1 MEQLKKMIVGKDLKI
16 MFTEG
21 WDLRV
26 MKAAGR
32 LVKERIVKP
41 VLNGSRSV
49 ICETAKAN
57 QIDLTGIEIMDRSEY
72 PRMDAMIL
80 KMVELRKGKLSALEC
95 CDLLEKDSYFATMC
109 LAMDEVDGLIGGAT
123 ISTRETL
130 RAALQLIKTK
140 QGCDIVSSCFLMTKG
155 SQQYIFGDC
164 SLNIDPSVDE
174 LVEITMQ
181 CAKTAQVFGIEP
193 KVGLLSYSTFGSG
206 AGPSV
211 DKVKEAIQR
220 LRRLPLA
227 YEVDGEMQL
236 DTAVAQEVAE
246 LKAPDC
252 LIGGKVNTF
261 IFPTLDAGNIG
272 YKLMARFGGFEAVGP
287 ILQGM
292 RKPLNDLSRGANE
305 DEIYKMAIVTAAQK
319 MIANDTY

>member
-1 MEQLKKMIVGKDLKI
+1 MEQLKKIIKGKDVRI

-26 MKAAGR
+26 IKAAAA
-32 LVKERIVKP
+32 LAKEHILIP
-41 VLNGSRSV
+41 VLNGPRDKIV
-49 ICETAKAN
+49 QKAKEN
-57 QIDLTGIEIMDRSEY
+57 NIDLSAVEISDRNEY
-72 PRMDAMIL
+72 RRMDEMIL

-95 CDLLEKDSYFATMC
+95 CDLLEKEQYFATMC
-109 LAMDEVDGLIGGAT
+109 LAMDEVDGLVGGAT

-140 QGCDIVSSCFLMTKG
+140 QGCDIVSSSFLMTKG
-155 SQQYIFGDC
+155 STKYIFGDC
-164 SLNIDPSVDE
+164 SLNINPSVDE
-174 LVEITMQ
+174 LVDITMQ

-193 KVGLLSYSTFGSG
+193 RVGLLSYSTFGSG
-206 AGPSV
+206 AGESV
-211 DKVKEAIQR
+211 EKVKEAIKR

-236 DTAVAQEVAE
+236 DAAVAQEVAE
-246 LKAPDC
+246 LKAPNSP
-252 LIGGKVNTF
+252 IAGRVNTF

-319 MIANDTY
+319 LLAE

>member
-1 MEQLKKMIVGKDLKI
+1 MEQLKKLIMGKNVRI

-21 WDLRV
+21 WDPRV
-26 MKAAGR
+26 MRAASR
-32 LVKERIVKP
+32 LAKEQIVIP
-41 VLNGSRSV
+41 VLNGPRDMIV
-49 ICETAKAN
+49 ETAENK
-57 QIDLTGIEIMDRSEY
+57 QIDLSGVEILDRIEY
-72 PRMDAMIL
+72 QRMDEMIL

-95 CDLLEKDSYFATMC
+95 CDLLEKENYFATMC
-109 LAMDEVDGLIGGAT
+109 LVMDDVDGLIGGAT

-155 SQQYIFGDC
+155 STQYIFGDC

-174 LVEITMQ
+174 LVDITMQ

-193 KVGLLSYSTFGSG
+193 KVGLLSYSTYGSG
-206 AGPSV
+206 AGASV
-211 DKVKEAIQR
+211 DKVREAVKR
-220 LRRLPLA
+220 LRRLPLG

-236 DTAVAQEVAE
+236 DAAVAQEVAE
-246 LKAPDC
+246 LKAPDS
-252 LIGGKVNTF
+252 LIAGKINTF

-319 MIANDTY
+319 LLSE

>member
-1 MEQLKKMIVGKDLKI
+1 MEQLKKIIKGKDVRI

-26 MKAAGR
+26 IKAAAA
-32 LVKERIVKP
+32 LAKEHILIP
-41 VLNGSRSV
+41 VLNGPRDKIV
-49 ICETAKAN
+49 QKAKEN
-57 QIDLTGIEIMDRSEY
+57 NIDLSAVEISDRNEY
-72 PRMDAMIL
+72 RRMDEMIL

-95 CDLLEKDSYFATMC
+95 CDLLEKEQYFATMC
-109 LAMDEVDGLIGGAT
+109 LAMDEVDGLVGGAT

-140 QGCDIVSSCFLMTKG
+140 QGCDIVSSSFLMTKG
-155 SQQYIFGDC
+155 STKYIFGDC
-164 SLNIDPSVDE
+164 SLNINPSVDE
-174 LVEITMQ
+174 LVDITMQ

-193 KVGLLSYSTFGSG
+193 RVGLLSYSTFGSG
-206 AGPSV
+206 AGESV
-211 DKVKEAIQR
+211 EKVKEAIKR

-236 DTAVAQEVAE
+236 DAAVAQEVAE
-246 LKAPDC
+246 LKAPNSP
-252 LIGGKVNTF
+252 IAGRVNTF

-319 MIANDTY
+319 LLVE

>member
-1 MEQLKKMIVGKDLKI
+1 MEQLKKMIKGKDVHI

-26 MKAAGR
+26 IKAAAA
-32 LVKERIVKP
+32 LAKEHILIP
-41 VLNGSRSV
+41 VLNGPRDKIV
-49 ICETAKAN
+49 QKAKEN
-57 QIDLTGIEIMDRSEY
+57 NIDLSAVEISDRNEY
-72 PRMDAMIL
+72 RRMDEMIL

-95 CDLLEKDSYFATMC
+95 CDLLEKEQYFATMC
-109 LAMDEVDGLIGGAT
+109 LAMDEVDGLVGGAT

-140 QGCDIVSSCFLMTKG
+140 QGCDIVSSSFLMTKG
-155 SQQYIFGDC
+155 STKYIFGDC
-164 SLNIDPSVDE
+164 SLNINPSVDE
-174 LVEITMQ
+174 LVDITMQ

-193 KVGLLSYSTFGSG
+193 RVGLLSYSTFGSG
-206 AGPSV
+206 AGESV
-211 DKVKEAIQR
+211 EKVKEAIKR

-236 DTAVAQEVAE
+236 DAAVAQEVAE
-246 LKAPDC
+246 LKAPNSP
-252 LIGGKVNTF
+252 IAGRVNTF

-319 MIANDTY
+319 LLAE

>member
-1 MEQLKKMIVGKDLKI
+1 MEQLKKIIKGKDVHI

-26 MKAAGR
+26 IKAAAA
-32 LVKERIVKP
+32 LAKEHILIP
-41 VLNGSRSV
+41 VLNGPRDKIV
-49 ICETAKAN
+49 QKAKEN
-57 QIDLTGIEIMDRSEY
+57 NIDLSAVEISDRNEY
-72 PRMDAMIL
+72 RRMDEMIL

-95 CDLLEKDSYFATMC
+95 CDLLEKEQYFATMC
-109 LAMDEVDGLIGGAT
+109 LAMDEVDGLVGGAT

-140 QGCDIVSSCFLMTKG
+140 QGCDIVSSSFLMTKG
-155 SQQYIFGDC
+155 STKYIFGDC
-164 SLNIDPSVDE
+164 SLNINPSVDE
-174 LVEITMQ
+174 LVDITMQ

-193 KVGLLSYSTFGSG
+193 RVGLLSYSTFGSG
-206 AGPSV
+206 AGESV
-211 DKVKEAIQR
+211 EKVKEAIKR

-236 DTAVAQEVAE
+236 DAAVAQEVAE
-246 LKAPDC
+246 LKAPNSP
-252 LIGGKVNTF
+252 IAGRVNTF

-319 MIANDTY
+319 LLAE

>member
-1 MEQLKKMIVGKDLKI
+1 MEQLKKIIKGKDVHI

-26 MKAAGR
+26 IKAAAA
-32 LVKERIVKP
+32 LAKEHILIP
-41 VLNGSRSV
+41 VLNGPRDKIV
-49 ICETAKAN
+49 QKAKEN
-57 QIDLTGIEIMDRSEY
+57 NIDLSAVEISDRNEY
-72 PRMDAMIL
+72 RRMDEMIL

-95 CDLLEKDSYFATMC
+95 CDLLEKEQYFATMC
-109 LAMDEVDGLIGGAT
+109 LAMDEVDGLVGGAT

-140 QGCDIVSSCFLMTKG
+140 QGCDIVSSSFLMTKG
-155 SQQYIFGDC
+155 STKYIFGDC
-164 SLNIDPSVDE
+164 SLNINPSVDE
-174 LVEITMQ
+174 LVDITMQ

-193 KVGLLSYSTFGSG
+193 RVGLLSYSTFGSG
-206 AGPSV
+206 AGESV
-211 DKVKEAIQR
+211 EKVKEAIKR

-236 DTAVAQEVAE
+236 DAAVAQEVAE
-246 LKAPDC
+246 LKAPNSP
-252 LIGGKVNTF
+252 IAGRVNTF

-319 MIANDTY
+319 LLSE